1 VDGASGGS
9 LSMDSGTVLT
19 GRFRLEELLG
29 SGAGGEVWRA
39 RDLKLQRDVAIKLML
54 SPDADSVAFRRF
66 RREATLPSGMQHPGI
81 AVVHDADHH
90 QGRLFIVTELL
101 RGQDLGKLLRENPAG
116 LGVAR
121 TIDLGLQ
128 LAEALAAAH
137 AHGVVHRDLKPA
149 NLFVQS
155 GDRLKICD
163 FGLARDTTVTGSIT
177 QPGMILGTPSYMSP
191 EQWLGEDASPTM
203 DLYATGCILYE
214 MLTGHVPFDAGKPA
228 NWTAMLAVLQA
239 KHLTEVPRPPRERS
253 PAVPARLSDLTL
265 CLLAKK
271 PAGRPA
277 GAAAVVTA
285 LRAIRDEL
293 ERAASPTAGPGPRP
307 RPVAAPT
314 APLACASVTGGHI
327 EVMMLQGTQGY
338 RFRNCWP
345 ESGWAPWTEDPG
357 PGGNVTAIA
366 AASHNDLAETIVMV
380 AGGELYARQWW
391 RDEHGRWLTLA
402 SWGELRDTRPFAPH
416 GVSDITVASPAP
428 GHLEVFALDSGRRVW
443 HRWARP
449 RRGQQDAQWSPWEPV
464 AAPSGQVSAI
474 TAGSAEES
482 SQVLVTVADGAVHGC
497 AWDRKAGWGGW
508 TWLGMS
514 RPVVDV
520 ACASPAP
527 RVLEL
532 FALDADGGLH
542 HRLWRP
548 GPQGWSDWQPLPGP
562 AGQVAAIAA
571 TGYGS
576 RHQIVAALTAD
587 ATVHWSDNPHWGT
600 AAARWSGWHSLAD

>member
-1 VDGASGGS
+1 
-9 LSMDSGTVLT
+9 MDCGTVLT

-29 SGAGGEVWRA
+29 SGAAGEVWRA

-54 SPDADSVAFRRF
+54 GPDAGSVAFRRF

-101 RGQDLGKLLRENPAG
+101 RGQDLGQLLKESPAG
-116 LGVAR
+116 LAVAR
-121 TIDLGLQ
+121 AVDLGIQ

-191 EQWLGEDASPTM
+191 EQWLGEDASPGM

-214 MLTGHVPFDAGKPA
+214 MLTGRLPFDAGTPA
-228 NWTAMLAVLQA
+228 TWTAMLAILQA
-239 KHLTEVPRPPRERS
+239 RHLTEVPVPPRERT
-253 PAVPARLSDLTL
+253 PAVPARLSDLAL

-271 PAGRPA
+271 PAGRPPD
-277 GAAAVVTA
+277 AAAVAEA
-285 LRAIRDEL
+285 LRAIRDDL
-293 ERAASPTAGPGPRP
+293 QRAARPAAGPGPRP
-307 RPVAAPT
+307 RRAAAPT
-314 APLACASVTGGHI
+314 APLACASVAGGHI
-327 EVMMLQGTQGY
+327 EVMMLAGTEGY
-338 RFRNCWP
+338 RSRNCWP
-345 ESGWAPWTEDPG
+345 EAGWAPWREDPG
-357 PGGNVTAIA
+357 PGGDATAIA
-366 AASHNDLAETIVMV
+366 AASHNDLAKTIVMV
-380 AGGELYARQWW
+380 AGGELHARQWW

-402 SWGELRDTRPFAPH
+402 SWGDLGDTRPFTLH
-416 GVSDITVASPAP
+416 GVSDIALASPAP
-428 GHLEVFALDSGRRVW
+428 GHLEVFALDGGRGLW

-449 RRGQQDAQWSPWEPV
+449 RRGQQDARWSLWEPV
-464 AAPSGQVSAI
+464 PVPSGQVSAI
-474 TAGSAEES
+474 AAGTLEEG
-482 SQVLVTVADGAVHGC
+482 SQVLVSVVDGAVHGC
-497 AWDRKAGWGGW
+497 AWDRKAGWGSW
-508 TWLGMS
+508 ARLAMS

-527 RVLEL
+527 RALEL

-542 HRLWRP
+542 HRPWRP
-548 GPQGWSDWQPLPGP
+548 ASAGWQPLPGP
-562 AGQVAAIAA
+562 AGPVAAIAA
-571 TGYGS
+571 TGYGT
-576 RHQIVAALTAD
+576 RHQILAALTTAG
-587 ATVHWSDNPHWGT
+587 TVHWSDNAHWGT
-600 AAARWSGWHSLAD
+600 PQARWSGWHSLAD